1 MTQQTAV
8 EWIVSEVNK
17 DCHTSTYFHPD
28 LISKAISIEKEQII
42 NAMLYA
48 LDEDGH
54 TGEWKI
60 KFVNDYYNKN
70 FKPQL

>member
-1 MTQQTAV
+1 MEQQTAV
-8 EWIVSEVNK
+8 EWIVSEINK
-17 DCHTSTYFHPD
+17 DCHTSAYFPPD
-28 LISKAISIEKEQII
+28 LIQKAKSIEKEQII

-70 FKPQL
+70 FKQ